1 MTRVHWKITLAVAV
15 VLAPLGWLSYT
26 GIRDSASYYLTISQ
40 LKQVKP
46 GSRRQFRVAGIV
58 VPGSIQRHAG
68 SMDFELKQGNLILPV
83 IYVGTSPV
91 PDTFIANAQ
100 ALAEGR
106 LLPDGHFQATGIQAK
121 CPSKYKAKSYGKPAS
136 SM

>member
-1 MTRVHWKITLAVAV
+1 MTRAHWKIALAVV
-15 VLAPLGWLSYT
+15 IVLATLGWLSYT

-40 LKQVKP
+40 LKQVKA
-46 GSRRQFRVAGIV
+46 GSQRRYRVAGIV

-68 SMDFELKQGNLILPV
+68 SMDFVLQQGKLTLPV
-83 IYVGTSPV
+83 SYIGTSPV
-91 PDTFIANAQ
+91 PDTFVANAQ

-106 LLPDGHFQATGIQAK
+106 LLPDGQFQATGIQAK